1 VPLSSEPK
9 TPTKS
14 ILKPDSNVRAKT
26 DLDYEA
32 QAVSSGSSTED
43 LARSFTDVIIDP
55 LPGHGRR
62 SAPETPFKKLNGR
75 VSGVSSSSLTPQ
87 SLNISADGDLAS
99 KLARLAGEA
108 DCIKQKMS
116 DTGTRPQASTRSSVF
131 QKSSSMDCE
140 PNSSNNRS
148 LRARCSHDCSPHLV
162 RRQSHGVR
170 K

>member
-1 VPLSSEPK
+1 MPLSSEPK

-32 QAVSSGSSTED
+32 LAVSSGSSTED

-62 SAPETPFKKLNGR
+62 SAPEVNEKVNIIKKQNSSFLQTPFKKLNGQ

-116 DTGTRPQASTRSSVF
+116 DGRLP
-131 QKSSSMDCE
+131 SSSRSALDCYDVTE
-140 PNSSNNRS
+140 TFVPITSIV
-148 LRARCSHDCSPHLV
+148 LH
-162 RRQSHGVR
+162 R
-170 K
+170 KR